1 MSEEVLS
8 ENEVDALMESSGDD
22 EVFFA
27 DDSAREYRR
36 FDITAREQ
44 GTVNR
49 MGALAAILER
59 QDELL
64 HHGLGK
70 QLNTDMA
77 VKCQAPR
84 VFTVSEAI
92 APLPEGL
99 VLVTLNLRPVA
110 GESFLVISLNTLS
123 YLVHRYFGGGNTKPP
138 SVTGRTDT
146 TSSEMRVASKL
157 AELYLQ
163 SITEAFKE
171 KVTFETE
178 VIDMQNN
185 LDALEERVATE
196 KYLALVTDVTTS
208 DFEDALRL
216 FVPFESFESL
226 EDTLAGPKQ
235 ESGISLESEWQAR
248 IAEQMQDVAIEVSGV
263 LASIEL
269 PLREVLGLKV
279 GDVVDLAQL
288 GSVSL
293 EVQNQSVGFGQ
304 FGVFDDKK
312 SVKYGM
318 TGLLDLGAGVTLSSA
333 IDQALNEEADN
344 E

>member
-1 MSEEVLS
+1 
-8 ENEVDALMESSGDD
+8 
-22 EVFFA
+22 
-27 DDSAREYRR
+27 
-36 FDITAREQ
+36 
-44 GTVNR
+44 
-49 MGALAAILER
+49 MGALGAILER

-77 VKCQAPR
+77 VSCQAPR
-84 VFTVSEAI
+84 CSQYPRRSRRCLRARVSHAEPQAGCRRVVFGDFFEHAVLFG
-92 APLPEGL
+92 APLF
-99 VLVTLNLRPVA
+99 RWWQ
-110 GESFLVISLNTLS
+110 
-123 YLVHRYFGGGNTKPP
+123 HKPP

>member
-8 ENEVDALMESSGDD
+8 ENEVDALMESSRDD

-59 QDELL
+59 QDELI
-64 HHGLGK
+64 HHGLVK
-70 QLNTDMA
+70 QLSTDMA

-84 VFTVSEAI
+84 VFSVSEAI
-92 APLPEGL
+92 AALPEGL
-99 VLVTLNLRPVA
+99 VLVALNLKPLA
-110 GESFLVISLNTLS
+110 GDAFLVISLNTLS
-123 YLVHRYFGGGNTKPP
+123 YLVHRYFGGGNTTPP
-138 SVTGRTDT
+138 SVTGRADA

-157 AELYLQ
+157 TELYLQ
-163 SITEAFKE
+163 SVTDAFKE
-171 KVTFETE
+171 KVAFETE
-178 VIDMQNN
+178 VIDTQNN

-196 KYLALVTDVTTS
+196 KYLALVTDVSTP
-208 DFEDALRL
+208 DFEDVLRL

-226 EDTLAGPKQ
+226 EDKLAGPKK
-235 ESGISLESEWQAR
+235 ESGVSLEGEWQIR
-248 IAEQMQDVAIEVSGV
+248 IAEQMQDVAVEVSGV

-333 IDQALNEEADN
+333 VDQALNEETGN

>member
-8 ENEVDALMESSGDD
+8 ENEVDALMETSGDD

-59 QDELL
+59 QDELI
-64 HHGLGK
+64 HHGLVK
-70 QLNTDMA
+70 RLSTDMA

-84 VFTVSEAI
+84 VFSASEAI
-92 APLPEGL
+92 AALPEGL
-99 VLVTLNLRPVA
+99 VLVTLNLKPVA
-110 GESFLVISLNTLS
+110 GQSFLVISLNTLS
-123 YLVHRYFGGGNTKPP
+123 YLVHRYFGGGNTEPP
-138 SVTGRTDT
+138 SVTGRADA
-146 TSSEMRVASKL
+146 TSSEMRVAGKL
-157 AELYLQ
+157 SELYLQ
-163 SITEAFKE
+163 SVIDAFKE
-171 KVTFETE
+171 KITFETE
-178 VIDMQNN
+178 VIDTQNN

-196 KYLALVTDVTTS
+196 KYLALVTDVSTS

-216 FVPFESFESL
+216 FVPFESFESF
-226 EDTLAGPKQ
+226 EDKLAGPKQ
-235 ESGISLESEWQAR
+235 ESGVSLEGEWQVR
-248 IAEQMQDVAIEVSGV
+248 MAEQMQDVAVEVSGV

-279 GDVVDLAQL
+279 GDVIDLAQL

-333 IDQALNEEADN
+333 IDEALNEGTGN

>member
-8 ENEVDALMESSGDD
+8 ENEVDALMETSGDD

-59 QDELL
+59 QDELI
-64 HHGLGK
+64 HHGLVK
-70 QLNTDMA
+70 RLSTDMA

-84 VFTVSEAI
+84 VFSASEAI
-92 APLPEGL
+92 AALPEGL
-99 VLVTLNLRPVA
+99 VLVTLNLKPVV
-110 GESFLVISLNTLS
+110 GQSFLVISLNTLS
-123 YLVHRYFGGGNTKPP
+123 YLGHRYFGGGNTKPP
-138 SVTGRTDT
+138 SVTGRADA
-146 TSSEMRVASKL
+146 TSSEMRVAGKL
-157 AELYLQ
+157 SELYLQ
-163 SITEAFKE
+163 SVIDAFKE
-171 KVTFETE
+171 KVAFETE
-178 VIDMQNN
+178 VIDTQNN
-185 LDALEERVATE
+185 LDALEERIPTE
-196 KYLALVTDVTTS
+196 KYLALVTDLSTP

-216 FVPFESFESL
+216 FVPFESFETF
-226 EDTLAGPKQ
+226 EEKLAGPKQ
-235 ESGISLESEWQAR
+235 ESGISLEGEWQVR
-248 IAEQMQDVAIEVSGV
+248 MAEQMEDVSVEVSGV

-279 GDVVDLAQL
+279 GDLIDLAQL

-333 IDQALNEEADN
+333 VDQALNEETGN

>member
-59 QDELL
+59 QDELI
-64 HHGLGK
+64 HHGLVK
-70 QLNTDMA
+70 RLNTDMA

-84 VFTVSEAI
+84 VFSVSEAI
-92 APLPEGL
+92 AALPEGL
-99 VLVTLNLRPVA
+99 VLVTLNLKPVA

-138 SVTGRTDT
+138 SVAGRADA
-146 TSSEMRVASKL
+146 TSSEMRVANKL
-157 AELYLQ
+157 TELYLQ
-163 SITEAFKE
+163 SITDAFKE

-178 VIDMQNN
+178 VIDTQNN

-196 KYLALVTDVTTS
+196 KYLALVTDVSTP
-208 DFEDALRL
+208 DFDDVLRL

-226 EDTLAGPKQ
+226 EDKLAGPKQ
-235 ESGISLESEWQAR
+235 DSGVSLEGEWQVR
-248 IAEQMQDVAIEVSGV
+248 IAEQMQDVAVEVSGV

-269 PLREVLGLKV
+269 PLRKVLGLKV
-279 GDVVDLAQL
+279 GDVIDLAQL

-333 IDQALNEEADN
+333 VDQALNEETGN

>member
-49 MGALAAILER
+49 MGALTSILER

-70 QLNTDMA
+70 QFNTDMA

-110 GESFLVISLNTLS
+110 GESFLVISLNTPS

-146 TSSEMRVASKL
+146 TSSEMRVASARRAASAIHYRGL
-157 AELYLQ
+157 QGESNFRDRGDRHAEQ
-163 SITEAFKE
+163 SRRAGRASGHR
-171 KVTFETE
+171 E
-178 VIDMQNN
+178 VFGAGHGCD
-185 LDALEERVATE
+185 DP
-196 KYLALVTDVTTS
+196 

-226 EDTLAGPKQ
+226 EDTLAGPSKNQ
-235 ESGISLESEWQAR
+235 ASRWRRVAGPNRRANAGCRHRGIRCVGVDRVTTSRSAR
-248 IAEQMQDVAIEVSGV
+248 
-263 LASIEL
+263 
-269 PLREVLGLKV
+269 LKV

-293 EVQNQSVGFGQ
+293 EVQNQS
-304 FGVFDDKK
+304 
-312 SVKYGM
+312 SV
-318 TGLLDLGAGVTLSSA
+318 LASSA
-333 IDQALNEEADN
+333 FLTTKISQVRHDGSP
-344 E
+344 

>member
-8 ENEVDALMESSGDD
+8 ENEVDALMETSGDD

-59 QDELL
+59 QDELI
-64 HHGLGK
+64 HHGLVK
-70 QLNTDMA
+70 RLSTDMA

-84 VFTVSEAI
+84 VFSASEAI
-92 APLPEGL
+92 AALPEGL
-99 VLVTLNLRPVA
+99 VLVTLNLKPVA
-110 GESFLVISLNTLS
+110 GQ
-123 YLVHRYFGGGNTKPP
+123 
-138 SVTGRTDT
+138 
-146 TSSEMRVASKL
+146 RVAGKL
-157 AELYLQ
+157 SELYLQ
-163 SITEAFKE
+163 SVIDAFKE
-171 KVTFETE
+171 KITFETE
-178 VIDMQNN
+178 VIDTQNN

-196 KYLALVTDVTTS
+196 KYLALVTDVSTP

-216 FVPFESFESL
+216 FVPFESFESF
-226 EDTLAGPKQ
+226 EDQLAGPKQ
-235 ESGISLESEWQAR
+235 ESGVSLEGEWQVR
-248 IAEQMQDVAIEVSGV
+248 MAEQMQDVAVEVSGV

-279 GDVVDLAQL
+279 GDVIDLAQL

-333 IDQALNEEADN
+333 VDQALNEETGN

>member
-1 MSEEVLS
+1 VSEEVLS

-27 DDSAREYRR
+27 DDSAQEYRR

-59 QDELL
+59 QDELI
-64 HHGLGK
+64 HHGLVK
-70 QLNTDMA
+70 QLSTDMA

-84 VFTVSEAI
+84 VFSVSEAI
-92 APLPEGL
+92 AALPEGL
-99 VLVTLNLRPVA
+99 VLVTLNLKPVA
-110 GESFLVISLNTLS
+110 GDAFLVISLNTLS

-138 SVTGRTDT
+138 SVTGRADA

-157 AELYLQ
+157 TELYLQ
-163 SITEAFKE
+163 SVTDAFKE
-171 KVTFETE
+171 KVAFETE
-178 VIDMQNN
+178 VLDTQNN

-196 KYLALVTDVTTS
+196 KYLALVTDVSTP
-208 DFEDALRL
+208 DFEDVLRL

-226 EDTLAGPKQ
+226 EDKLAGPKQ
-235 ESGISLESEWQAR
+235 ESGVSLEGEWQIR
-248 IAEQMQDVAIEVSGV
+248 IAEQMQDVAVEVSGV

-333 IDQALNEEADN
+333 VDQALNEETGN